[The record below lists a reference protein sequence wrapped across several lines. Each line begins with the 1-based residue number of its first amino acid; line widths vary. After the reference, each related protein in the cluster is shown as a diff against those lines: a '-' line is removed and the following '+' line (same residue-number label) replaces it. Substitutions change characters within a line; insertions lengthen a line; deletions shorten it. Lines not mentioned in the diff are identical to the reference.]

1 MCFCLAHANW
11 QNAFGITFLFMN
23 CALFMYSVSNV
34 CVCACKNTIYVIN
47 ERLSVALSMYPY
59 SIHKV
64 LSFSEVDLLNA
75 LFVWN
80 VTSLVHKG
88 LL

>member
-1 MCFCLAHANW
+1 
-11 QNAFGITFLFMN
+11 
-23 CALFMYSVSNV
+23 MYSVSSV
-34 CVCACKNTIYVIN
+34 CICECKNTIYVVIN
-47 ERLSVALSMYPY
+47 RRLSMALSVYPY
-59 SIHKV
+59 SVHVV
-64 LSFSEVDLLNA
+64 LSLSEVDLLNA

>member
-1 MCFCLAHANW
+1 
-11 QNAFGITFLFMN
+11 
-23 CALFMYSVSNV
+23 MYSVSKV
-34 CVCACKNTIYVIN
+34 CICVSKNTIYVVTN
-47 ERLSVALSMYPY
+47 LRLSMALSLYPY

-64 LSFSEVDLLNA
+64 LSLSKVDLLNT